1 MKEYF
6 QNNLIELSLL
16 QLEKPYIWGATGPNE
31 FDCSGLT
38 YYLFK
43 ELFNIDINKTGY
55 GINDTTKQLTSNIG
69 TLTEYTT
76 QDKNEKKYLKI
87 LEKGDLIF
95 FHTQSLEDNK
105 PTINNKFP
113 GHVGIYIGN
122 NQFIHASSEKQK
134 IIISKLSDDWL
145 KKLIA
150 SKNIINDII

>member
-16 QLEKPYIWGATGPNE
+16 QLEKPYEYKATGPNK

-38 YYLFK
+38 YYLYK
-43 ELFNIDINKTGY
+43 ELFNIDINKNGY
-55 GINDTTKQLTSNIG
+55 GINDISKQRTSNIG

-76 QDKNEKKYLKI
+76 QEKKHLKI
-87 LEKGDLIF
+87 LEKGDLLF
-95 FHTQSLEDNK
+95 FNTQLLK
-105 PTINNKFP
+105 NNKNSE
-113 GHVGIYIGN
+113 HIGIYIGN
-122 NQFIHASSEKQK
+122 NLFIHASPKKKK
-134 IIISKLSDDWL
+134 IVITKLSNKWI